1 MPYFVIDF
9 RDKPNA
15 FEVRAAAREAHLA
28 YIKDL
33 GAQVKLGGPYVD
45 EQGRMIGS
53 LIIVEADSIEQVKAL
68 HDRDPYKQA
77 GLFETSTI
85 TEWRLSAQNFA

>member
-1 MPYFVIDF
+1 MAFFVINF

-28 YIKDL
+28 YIAAL
-33 GAQVKLGGPYVD
+33 GTQVKLGGPYVD

-53 LIIVEADSIEQVKAL
+53 LIIVEADTIDQVQAL
-68 HDRDPYKQA
+68 HDKDPYKLA

-85 TEWRLSAQNFA
+85 TEWRMSAQNFA

>member
-33 GAQVKLGGPYVD
+33 GVQVKLGGPYVD

>member
-1 MPYFVIDF
+1 MAYFVINF

-28 YIKDL
+28 YIRDL

-53 LIIVEADSIEQVKAL
+53 LIIVEADTIDEAKAL
-68 HDRDPYKQA
+68 HDKDPYKAA
-77 GLFETSTI
+77 GVFETSTI

>member
-1 MPYFVIDF
+1 MAYFVIDF

-28 YIKDL
+28 YIKEL

-53 LIIVEADSIEQVKAL
+53 LIIVEADTIDEVRSL
-68 HDRDPYKQA
+68 HDKDPYRQA